1 MSVNKAILIGN
12 LGKDPELKATSSGK
26 MFCRFSLATT
36 EKWKDNSGEQKSKTE
51 WHQIVAWG
59 KQAELCEKYLKKGM
73 PLYVEGRIEYTEYT
87 VDGVKK
93 NATQIQ
99 LEKMSFLG
107 SKKDGQGGGDSYEPQ
122 EPRGNSDSDSG
133 RKQESRQSTPPPAAA
148 GYDEDIPF

>member
-1 MSVNKAILIGN
+1 MSVNKVILIGN

-36 EKWKDNSGEQKSKTE
+36 EKWKDNNGEQKSKTE

-73 PLYVEGRIEYTEYT
+73 PIYVEGRIEYTEYT

-99 LEKMSFLG
+99 LEKMSFIG
-107 SKKDGQGGGDSYEPQ
+107 SKKDNQGSGDYEPQ
-122 EPRGNSDSDSG
+122 EPRGNSSNDGGG
-133 RKQESRQSTPPPAAA
+133 RQQESRQSTPPPAAA